1 MKYFLRFFSIL
12 ALSAFALMALAANGA
27 IPPPEKAF
35 PASATSIGPN
45 LIAVRWDIKPGF
57 YLYAGRFAF
66 NSKTP
71 GISLGKPELPPATI
85 KHDPFLGEEAV
96 FIHPVIIRIPLQRR
110 SITARTALTLTA
122 IAQGCKVNS
131 VCYPPFTQ
139 NLRVDLPSSA
149 AKPVAASRDVLAS
162 LAEGSQSTNFLP
174 PNQAFQLHVEVLS
187 PNHIKLRWTIAPGYH
202 LYRNQMRIKLAH
214 APGLRLGQYEL
225 PPGKIIHDAFL
236 GRLAIYPKPFSIT
249 IPILRATPNA
259 TIGAL
264 TVRYQGCANKGICYP
279 PITKNLTFNLAG
291 SASIVSATKAPLS
304 TEKTFNNPNE
314 QGHLARFLLS
324 KPLWMSLGLFFL
336 LGLGLAFTPCV
347 FPMIPIL
354 SGIIVGQ
361 KKIPTARRAFVLT
374 LVYVLAMALTYT
386 VVGVIVG
393 LTGASVQSWLQ
404 NPWALTTFAL
414 ILVLLALS
422 MFGLFELQMPNFIQG
437 RLTQISNRQR
447 GGTLLGVAIMGF
459 LSALIVGPCITAPLT
474 AALLVIANTGNALL
488 GGLGLF
494 SLGLG
499 MGAPLLVIGTLGGE
513 FLPRAGIWMNAI
525 KDLFGILLLAVA
537 IWMVSRFLPDWAT
550 ALLSAFLIIGSGIYL
565 GALEPI
571 PVGRS
576 GWSRLWKTSG
586 FIFLFWGCLILIG
599 IAAGGNSL
607 LTPLQDLFTTSSSPA
622 PRTGMASGKKME
634 HFHIIHSLPE
644 LRQALAIAKGHP
656 VLLDFYA
663 DWCVSCKELDAYT
676 FSNPAV
682 KQALSRFVLLRADV
696 TADTPPGQ
704 ALLQHFG
711 LFGPP
716 GIIFFLDSMDMNC
729 AIFASLAICHLAIF
743 LSSSPEFHDRYA
755 MSRVLPESDNQSK
768 WILSLIF

>member
-12 ALSAFALMALAANGA
+12 ALSAFALMALVANGA

-35 PASATSIGPN
+35 PARVTLIGPN
-45 LIAVRWDIKPGF
+45 LIAVHWDIKPGF
-57 YLYAGRFAF
+57 YLYADKFVF
-66 NSKTP
+66 NSETP
-71 GISLGKPELPPATI
+71 GISLGKPELPAAII

-96 FIHPVIIRIPLQRR
+96 FPHPIIIRIPLQRQ
-110 SITARTALTLTA
+110 SITTRAVLALTA

-139 NLRVDLPSSA
+139 NLRVDLPPGA

-162 LAEGSQSTNFLP
+162 LVEGSQSTHFLP
-174 PNQAFQLHVEVLS
+174 SDQAFQLHVEVLP

-202 LYRNQMRIKLAH
+202 LYRNQMRIKLTH
-214 APGLRLGQYEL
+214 APGLHLGQYKL
-225 PPGKIIHDAFL
+225 PPGKIINDAFL
-236 GRLAIYPKPFSIT
+236 GRLVVYPKPFSMT
-249 IPILRATPNA
+249 IPILQAAPNA

-279 PITKNLTFNLAG
+279 PITKNITFNLAG
-291 SASIVSATKAPLS
+291 SALLSGSAGIVLATKAPLS
-304 TEKTFNNPNE
+304 TEKTFNNRNE

-437 RLTQISNRQR
+437 RLTKISNRQR
-447 GGTLLGVAIMGF
+447 GGTLFGVAIMGF

-488 GGLGLF
+488 GGLSLF

-571 PVGRS
+571 PASQS
-576 GWSRLWKTSG
+576 GWFRLWKTSG

-607 LTPLQDLFTTSSSPA
+607 LTPLQDLLTTSSSLA
-622 PRTGMASGKKME
+622 PRTGAALGKKMGY
-634 HFHIIHSLPE
+634 FHIIHSLPE
-644 LRQALAIAKGHP
+644 LRQALATAKGRP

-716 GIIFFLDSMDMNC
+716 GIIFFGLDGHELRNLRLVGYLPPGD
-729 AIFASLAICHLAIF
+729 FLKQLARI
-743 LSSSPEFHDRYA
+743 P
-755 MSRVLPESDNQSK
+755 
-768 WILSLIF
+768 